1 MKKAFTIIELIFTI
15 VILSIV
21 AYVSTGLIAKTYV
34 ASRYTTSL
42 NKINL
47 KIEIA
52 LTEIANR
59 LEYAINN
66 TVVKRKGNQYEAI
79 ALAPS
84 DYEVLEWVGYDID
97 SFDANEDNNTNKY
110 KPSWSGFCDLKQS
123 SGNGATETIITP
135 GSNLDFAKSIVYE
148 VSSRK
153 ISNLANVGVF
163 FPGNFDYDNIGY
175 GGSSVNG
182 VATITDVLNNT
193 TIKIN
198 NPSKRITE
206 KYKLAWSAYAIVPTN
221 CGSNGCNLELRYN
234 FKPWKGKDYNSNS
247 GVKKS
252 LLVKGVTVFKTY
264 ATQNRIHIKLCVK
277 DHYSMKKTTSICKE
291 KVIFK

>member
-66 TVVKRKGNQYEAI
+66 TVVKRKGNLYEAI

-84 DYEVLEWVGYDID
+84 DYEVLEWIGYDID
-97 SFDANEDNNTNKY
+97 SFDANEDNTTNKY
-110 KPSWSGFCDLKQS
+110 KPSWSGFCDLNNHQVQVLLKQ
-123 SGNGATETIITP
+123 
-135 GSNLDFAKSIVYE
+135 L
-148 VSSRK
+148 
-153 ISNLANVGVF
+153 
-163 FPGNFDYDNIGY
+163 
-175 GGSSVNG
+175 
-182 VATITDVLNNT
+182 
-193 TIKIN
+193 
-198 NPSKRITE
+198 
-206 KYKLAWSAYAIVPTN
+206 
-221 CGSNGCNLELRYN
+221 
-234 FKPWKGKDYNSNS
+234 
-247 GVKKS
+247 
-252 LLVKGVTVFKTY
+252 
-264 ATQNRIHIKLCVK
+264 
-277 DHYSMKKTTSICKE
+277 
-291 KVIFK
+291 